1 MKHDLKSHYQELD
14 DKLEAILSSLYIE
27 LDKNSVSYKT
37 LREQFTD
44 LYVLRYQ
51 WINDLI
57 EETGRSDDDFRRDV
71 DEKLGLELFPEI
83 ANTQSSPPSV
93 QVQIEDTIQYPV
105 IENLAPEPT
114 QPYSVVPPSEFPKI
128 FISFQMY

>member
-1 MKHDLKSHYQELD
+1 MD
-14 DKLEAILSSLYIE
+14 DKLEAILSSLDFE
-27 LDKNSVSYKT
+27 FVLFSVSYKT

-83 ANTQSSPPSV
+83 ANT
-93 QVQIEDTIQYPV
+93 
-105 IENLAPEPT
+105 
-114 QPYSVVPPSEFPKI
+114 
-128 FISFQMY
+128 